1 MSLSAPHLT
10 QTRVCSPATLCAS
23 GISGC
28 TRRGC
33 GAGPASQIEAFIQL
47 GGGSGGS
54 MSGHTAGDIPLV
66 PCATTVGTRG
76 MDHGTACAPR
86 PRRHPRA
93 ARTPCPE
100 LLLPKLQI
108 RGKMEVEIRGTP
120 KSFTQNTLRD
130 FFLKKFSQKFSFKR
144 SKSCKCPVSWNLMVQ
159 ETEFTPF
166 GHPPSLPFACSLD
179 MRQHDKIF

>member
-10 QTRVCSPATLCAS
+10 QTHVCSPATLCAS

-54 MSGHTAGDIPLV
+54 MSGHSGGHPSGPLCHHGGDSRDGPWHRV
-66 PCATTVGTRG
+66 CPW
-76 MDHGTACAPR
+76 APAS
-86 PRRHPRA
+86 PTGSEDTMSRA
-93 ARTPCPE
+93 ALAKATNPGKNGSGNTGNSKELYPE
-100 LLLPKLQI
+100 YTE
-108 RGKMEVEIRGTP
+108 GV
-120 KSFTQNTLRD
+120 
-130 FFLKKFSQKFSFKR
+130 FLKKFSQKFSFKR